1 MGLDKA
7 FIWFHCIMIRG
18 APATGPPLFLSPEK
32 EGEANMHEYFMY
44 PETDAAKS
52 HERFMYP
59 DTDNDILR
67 VTFSSPCRVQQNTP
81 HKRPGTGR
89 IRANPH
95 QTFMCPK
102 MDDAKPHESRI
113 HPKMDNANTRH
124 SFSTENVCRAYSIR
138 PYTGTKMVRAGWHIP
153 DSFHYSTFA
162 L

>member
-1 MGLDKA
+1 
-7 FIWFHCIMIRG
+7 MIRG

-44 PETDAAKS
+44 PETDAAKP
-52 HERFMYP
+52 HDHF
-59 DTDNDILR
+59 I
-67 VTFSSPCRVQQNTP
+67 SPCRGVLNTP

-89 IRANPH
+89 IRAKPH

-124 SFSTENVCRAYSIR
+124 SFSAENVCRAYSIRPYTGMKMVRAGLRRSFSAENVCRAYSIR
-138 PYTGTKMVRAGWHIP
+138 PYTGTKMVRVGLRR
-153 DSFHYSTFA
+153 S
-162 L
+162 